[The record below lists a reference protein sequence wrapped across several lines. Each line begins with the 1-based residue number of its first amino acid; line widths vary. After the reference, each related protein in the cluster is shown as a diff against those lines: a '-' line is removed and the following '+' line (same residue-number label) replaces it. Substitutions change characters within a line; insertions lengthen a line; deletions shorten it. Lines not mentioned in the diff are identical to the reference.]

1 MENFFFC
8 VLFPKK
14 LKICLKM
21 KKILIIK
28 KKMLDIIKLW

>member
-1 MENFFFC
+1 M
-8 VLFPKK
+8 LFPKKK